1 MVQPAPDQVPGES
14 SAATR
19 QDVNVLRAERDRFL
33 GLAFAAADL
42 LLEADANGIVG
53 FASGA
58 ASALLGRPSQALPG
72 LNLFDLL
79 VSEQMP
85 ALRRLL
91 QAAASGH
98 RPQPTVFHFLEGSR
112 PLIVSAGML
121 PDQPGRL
128 FITLRAP
135 APARDGDG
143 TRLLDARGF
152 ARSAEAA
159 LRQRKADGRNV
170 RLSVIEAGGFGA
182 LEGKL
187 GHAVSSE
194 LVSEIGG
201 ILAQRSIDG
210 GLAGRLAGDR
220 FGFLHEEAVDLDGM
234 RREMDAVLR
243 RSDPAG
249 ALVSISAATLDV
261 LGEGAEGEAGV
272 IALRYAINVVS
283 STRQALSLADLSARS
298 QGLLRGAMDRIL
310 ELKTIIAAS
319 RFDVAYQPIV
329 DLATRHVHHHEA
341 LLRFSDGIGPAER
354 IAFAETTGLISDLDL
369 AVVHRVLARAAQA
382 KLRGRAGTV
391 SINLSGRSIEQ
402 PRFLDALHK
411 LIASYGFL
419 DGLVMFEITESSQI
433 TDLDAAAR
441 AISTLRAAGC
451 PVCLDDFG
459 AGASAFHYL
468 RALPVDYVKIDGAYV
483 REVLSAPRD
492 QLFLGAMARLCTDLG
507 VATIGEM
514 VEDEDT
520 ARFLGDLGI
529 RYGQGYLFGR
539 PAPGMP

>member
-1 MVQPAPDQVPGES
+1 MVQSASDQVPGPGP
-14 SAATR
+14 SALR

-42 LLEADANGIVG
+42 LLETDEAGVIA

-58 ASALLGRPSQALPG
+58 AATLLGRSSQALPG
-72 LNLFDLL
+72 QRIFDLVL
-79 VSEQMP
+79 SDQIVP
-85 ALRRLL
+85 LNRLF
-91 QAAASGH
+91 QAAARGL
-98 RPQPTVFHFLEGSR
+98 RPQPTVFHFIQDAR
-112 PLIVSAGML
+112 PLIVSAGTL
-121 PDQPGRL
+121 PDQPGRV

-143 TRLLDARGF
+143 TRLLDARSF
-152 ARSAEAA
+152 ARTAEAT
-159 LRQRKADGRNV
+159 LRQRKAEGRNV
-170 RLSVIEAGGFGA
+170 QLSVIEAGGFGA

-187 GHAVSSE
+187 GRAVSSE
-194 LVSEIGG
+194 LMAEIGG
-201 ILAQRSIDG
+201 ILSQRSIDG

-220 FGFLHEEAVDLDGM
+220 FGILHERPVDLEGM

-243 RSDPAG
+243 RSDPEG
-249 ALVSISAATLDV
+249 ALVNISAATLDM

-283 STRQALSLADLSARS
+283 STRQSLSLADLSQRS

-319 RFDVAYQPIV
+319 RFDIAYQPIV

-369 AVVHRVLARAAQA
+369 AVVHRVLARSAQA
-382 KLRGRAGTV
+382 KLRGRAKTV

-402 PRFLDALHK
+402 PRFLEALHK

-441 AISTLRAAGC
+441 AIATLRATGC

-483 REVLSAPRD
+483 REVLNVPRD
-492 QLFLGAMARLCTDLG
+492 QLFLAAMARLCTDLG

-514 VEDEDT
+514 VEDEGT
-520 ARFLGDLGI
+520 ARFLIDLGV
-529 RYGQGYLFGR
+529 RYGQGFLFGR
-539 PAPGMP
+539 PAPGPA